1 MVNNKVFRRK
11 KLLNNIWPIFIIISI
26 IYAIIAGNLENL
38 NLAITSSSES
48 AVSLTL
54 TLIGTTCLWSGLIEI
69 ASNTNIIK
77 YLKKFLRPVITRLF
91 PNLNLLVYD
100 KVTMNIISNILGLG
114 NAATPLGLQAMEEMQ
129 KENLNKEYLS
139 DNMMILIVLNTS
151 SLQIIPTTIIA
162 IRTSLGSNNPT
173 RIIFPVWFSTICA
186 GIVGIIVTKLII
198 FLTKKGCE

>member
-1 MVNNKVFRRK
+1 MVNNKVLRRK

-91 PNLNLLVYD
+91 LNLNSLVYD

>member
-1 MVNNKVFRRK
+1 M
-11 KLLNNIWPIFIIISI
+11 LNNIWPIFIIISI

-91 PNLNLLVYD
+91 PNLNSLVYD

-198 FLTKKGCE
+198 FLTKKRM

>member
-1 MVNNKVFRRK
+1 MVNNKVLRRK

-91 PNLNLLVYD
+91 PNLNSLVYD

-186 GIVGIIVTKLII
+186 GIVGIIATKLII

>member
-1 MVNNKVFRRK
+1 M
-11 KLLNNIWPIFIIISI
+11 LNNIWPIFIIISI

-91 PNLNLLVYD
+91 PNLNSLVYD

-186 GIVGIIVTKLII
+186 GIVGIIATKLII

>member
-1 MVNNKVFRRK
+1 MVDNKVLRRK

-91 PNLNLLVYD
+91 PNLNSLVYD

-162 IRTSLGSNNPT
+162 IRTSLGSNNPA

>member
-1 MVNNKVFRRK
+1 M
-11 KLLNNIWPIFIIISI
+11 LNIVWPIFIIISFS
-26 IYAIIAGNLENL
+26 YAIFSGNLENL

-48 AVSLTL
+48 AVYLTL

-91 PNLNLLVYD
+91 PNLNSLVYD

>member
-1 MVNNKVFRRK
+1 MVDNKVLRRK

-77 YLKKFLRPVITRLF
+77 YLKKFLRPVITILF
-91 PNLNLLVYD
+91 PNLNSLVYD

-139 DNMMILIVLNTS
+139 DNMMILIILNTS

-173 RIIFPVWFSTICA
+173 SIIFPVCFSTICA
-186 GIVGIIVTKLII
+186 GVVGVVMTKLLIKI
-198 FLTKKGCE
+198 DRREK

>member
-1 MVNNKVFRRK
+1 MVNNKVLRRK

-48 AVSLTL
+48 AVYLTL

-77 YLKKFLRPVITRLF
+77 YLKRFLRPVITRLF
-91 PNLNLLVYD
+91 PNLNSLVYD

-139 DNMMILIVLNTS
+139 NNMMILIVLNTS

>member
-1 MVNNKVFRRK
+1 MVNNKVLRRK

-48 AVSLTL
+48 AVYLTL

-77 YLKKFLRPVITRLF
+77 YLKRFLRPVITRLF
-91 PNLNLLVYD
+91 PNLNSLVYD

>member
-1 MVNNKVFRRK
+1 M
-11 KLLNNIWPIFIIISI
+11 LNILWPSFLIISI
-26 IYAIIAGNLENL
+26 IYAILSGNLKNI
-38 NLAITSSSES
+38 NNSIFES
-48 AVSLTL
+48 ANSAVNLCITL
-54 TLIGTTCLWSGLIEI
+54 LGTMCLWNGIMQI
-69 ASNTNIIK
+69 ASKTTAMKKITRFLKPIIK
-77 YLKKFLRPVITRLF
+77 ILF
-91 PNLNLLVYD
+91 PKIEKNTDTYE
-100 KVTMNIISNILGLG
+100 KISMNMVANILGLG